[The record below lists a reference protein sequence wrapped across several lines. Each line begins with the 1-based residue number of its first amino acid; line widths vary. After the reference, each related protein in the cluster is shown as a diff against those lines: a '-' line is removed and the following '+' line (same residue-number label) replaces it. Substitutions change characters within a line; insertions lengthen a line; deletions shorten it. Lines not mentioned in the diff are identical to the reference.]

1 MFRFCCCVIVLSG
14 LSLLGIRLLAADEPA
29 FRIES
34 SPGKLQ
40 VSWGQQPLATYVF
53 DDRVV
58 GRPYFQDVRTLDGT
72 PTTRNHPPREGT
84 DATDHATMHPGI
96 WLAFGD
102 LSGADFWR
110 NKARVEHD
118 GFVEAPRVDGPR
130 ASFSVRNRYRSGDE
144 ILCTEVCR
152 HQLLRHPTGWMLT
165 YESTFT
171 SERPFAF
178 GDQEEMGLGV
188 RVATPLRV
196 KDGKGEIL
204 NSRDQRNEKNVWGQ
218 TADWCDYCGE
228 VNGQR
233 VGLLLMPDP
242 ANFRPCWFHAR
253 DYGFV
258 AANPFG
264 RKAFT
269 RGELSRVEIKP
280 GESFR
285 LRFGVLVHGTPAD
298 QPFDAQTTYQDFVN
312 HLRTEPVSKK

>member
-1 MFRFCCCVIVLSG
+1 MVRLCCCLIAVIG
-14 LSLLGIRLLAADEPA
+14 LSWLDFHPASADEPA

-34 SPGKLQ
+34 SPGKVL

-53 DDRVV
+53 DDFVV
-58 GRPYFQDVRTLDGT
+58 GRPYFQDVRTLNGT
-72 PTTRNHPPREGT
+72 TVTRNHPPREGV

-102 LSGADFWR
+102 LGGADFWR
-110 NKARVEHD
+110 NKARVEHA
-118 GFVEAPRVDGPR
+118 GFVEAPHTDGPR
-130 ASFSVRNRYRSGDE
+130 ASFTVRNRYRSGDE

-152 HQLLRHPTGWMLT
+152 HRLLRHPAGWLLT

-171 SERPFAF
+171 SEQPFAF

-188 RVATPLRV
+188 RVATPLTV
-196 KDGKGEIL
+196 KNGKGEIL
-204 NSRDQRNEKNVWGQ
+204 NSRGQRNEKNVWGQ
-218 TADWCDYCGE
+218 TADWCDYRGE

-269 RGELSRVEIKP
+269 REEPSRVEVKP

-285 LRFGVLVHGTPAD
+285 LRFGVLVHGTAAD
-298 QPFDAQTTYQDFVN
+298 QPFDAQAAYQVFVDGMKA
-312 HLRTEPVSKK
+312 ESIFKK

>member
-1 MFRFCCCVIVLSG
+1 MFRLCRCWIVVSA
-14 LSLLGIRLLAADEPA
+14 LSLLSIRPVFAAEPA

-34 SPGKLQ
+34 SPDKLL

-58 GRPYFQDVRTLDGT
+58 GRPYFRDVRTLDGT
-72 PTTRNHPPREGT
+72 PATRNHPPREGT

-110 NKARVEHD
+110 NKAHVQHD
-118 GFVEAPRVDGPR
+118 GFVEAPRVDGSR
-130 ASFSVRNRYRSGDE
+130 ASFTIRNRYRSGDDT
-144 ILCTEVCR
+144 LCTEVCR
-152 HQLLRHPTGWMLT
+152 HRLLRHPTGWLLT

-171 SERPFAF
+171 GERPFAF

-196 KDGKGEIL
+196 KEGTGEIF
-204 NSRDQRNEKNVWGQ
+204 NSRSQRNEKNVWGQ
-218 TADWCDYCGE
+218 TADWCDYRGE

-233 VGLLLMPDP
+233 VGLMLMPDP

-285 LRFGVLVHGTPAD
+285 LRFGVLVHGTPVD
-298 QPFDAQTTYQDFVN
+298 QPFDAQTAYQDFVSTLSN
-312 HLRTEPVSKK
+312 EK

>member
-1 MFRFCCCVIVLSG
+1 MFRFCCCVIVVSG
-14 LSLLGIRLLAADEPA
+14 LSLLGIRPVVADEPA

-34 SPGKLQ
+34 SLGKLQ

-58 GRPYFQDVRTLDGT
+58 GRPYFRDVRTLDGT

-118 GFVEAPRVDGPR
+118 GFFEAPRVDGPQ
-130 ASFSVRNRYRSGDE
+130 ASFTIRNRYRSGDE

-152 HQLLRHPTGWMLT
+152 HRLLRHPTGWMLT

-171 SERPFAF
+171 GERHFTF

-188 RVATPLRV
+188 RVSSPLAV
-196 KDGKGEIL
+196 KNGKGEIL
-204 NSRDQRNEKNVWGQ
+204 NSRGQRNEKNVWGQ
-218 TADWCDYCGE
+218 TADWCDYRGTLE
-228 VNGQR
+228 GR
-233 VGLLLMPDP
+233 RIGLLLMPHP
-242 ANFRPCWFHAR
+242 KNFRPCWFHAR

-264 RKAFT
+264 QNAFT
-269 RGELSRVEIKP
+269 KQAKSRIEVKP
-280 GESFR
+280 GESFQ
-285 LRFGVLVHGTPAD
+285 LRFSVLIHDTPVDQAFDAEAIYHGFVTAD
-298 QPFDAQTTYQDFVN
+298 QQ
-312 HLRTEPVSKK
+312 